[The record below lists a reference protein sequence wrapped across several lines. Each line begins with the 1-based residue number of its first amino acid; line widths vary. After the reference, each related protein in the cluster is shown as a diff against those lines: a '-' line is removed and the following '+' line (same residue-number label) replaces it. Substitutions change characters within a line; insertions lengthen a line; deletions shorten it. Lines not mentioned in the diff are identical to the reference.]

1 MTSIAFSEWS
11 MIHVANSSIV
21 ANFSII
27 MTVIALSVDDPGLE
41 QREL

>member
-21 ANFSII
+21 ANFSI